1 MTDGLAPVEF
11 GEGVQEPEGVVGE
24 VLMVGRPWD
33 QPRRIHRQPLP
44 DLRHMLMHGGRERG
58 LIGELRET
66 GRERAADP
74 RQRGRRGLRGQG
86 HHSKVG
92 GAGAFIVAPE
102 AFPAFI
108 AYVSQPSTSLR

>member
-1 MTDGLAPVEF
+1 VFGEQAVALDRPADGGEPAHGVVVTDGLAPVEF

-74 RQRGRRGLRGQG
+74 PQRGRRG
-86 HHSKVG
+86 
-92 GAGAFIVAPE
+92 
-102 AFPAFI
+102 
-108 AYVSQPSTSLR
+108 